1 MKQEF
6 TKQAKMNEDLE
17 TAIFKMKDFRKQYL
31 EQKALDMAEAKKNGR
46 HVSLEEMKAI
56 KEENEL
62 SDFGE
67 SQIDDDLDAVI
78 TEFDQLQTKIQEQF
92 HTFEKFE
99 GSFNSFI
106 KEEN

>member
-1 MKQEF
+1 
-6 TKQAKMNEDLE
+6 
-17 TAIFKMKDFRKQYL
+17 
-31 EQKALDMAEAKKNGR
+31 MAEAKKNGR

-78 TEFDQLQTKIQEQF
+78 TEFDQLQTKIQE
-92 HTFEKFE
+92 
-99 GSFNSFI
+99 
-106 KEEN
+106 